1 MLIIAFNSDNICQV
15 YLTTK
20 ERKKIRRQNR
30 KETLKEKQEKI
41 RLGLEKP
48 PEPKVSEI
56 IGGRFSEA
64 FIWLIY

>member
-1 MLIIAFNSDNICQV
+1 M

-48 PEPKVSEI
+48 PEPKVCDNYMKRES
-56 IGGRFSEA
+56 
-64 FIWLIY
+64 IYDRNIKYDD